1 MTGTS
6 VMGSTGRSLA
16 DVCARKGEVEGGQT
30 RGETLLQLLRLLGVV
45 EDKGVQVAVAAD
57 LELDGAGAFGWL
69 L

>member
-1 MTGTS
+1 MS
-6 VMGSTGRSLA
+6 AQGRGKW
-16 DVCARKGEVEGGQT
+16 RGGQT

-57 LELDGAGAFGWL
+57 LELDGARTFGWL